1 MDFVQSIDSSSRVI
15 PSSSAFYNN
24 VTSSSTTKTQTN
36 EQQRLGGSLR
46 RLKTVLVI
54 DKKVQKFLKV
64 REMACQDIEAV
75 SAALNVNLQLI
86 DFDRL
91 DFGES
96 STLDNFYNAD
106 IALIDFSITHQQ
118 PSLCYHVGVRESMGQ
133 TYNIIIMCCSPPD
146 IPDDQKCEM
155 QIEALKRTLT
165 QCSLIVY
172 FLAKEDGGS
181 TLPPVLLSA
190 DRSSKLGCFERHE
203 LKYQKMLKKGRS
215 DSFGTFADRIKQVL
229 NNVTIEANAHAR
241 EKFLSDLRKVR
252 DIDSH
257 REQCK
262 FLERMRTRLDNPG
275 NF

>member
-96 STLDNFYNAD
+96 STLDKFFFLKIKINFFKNYSFYNAD

-118 PSLCYHVGVRESMGQ
+118 P
-133 TYNIIIMCCSPPD
+133 
-146 IPDDQKCEM
+146 
-155 QIEALKRTLT
+155 
-165 QCSLIVY
+165 
-172 FLAKEDGGS
+172 
-181 TLPPVLLSA
+181 
-190 DRSSKLGCFERHE
+190 
-203 LKYQKMLKKGRS
+203 
-215 DSFGTFADRIKQVL
+215 
-229 NNVTIEANAHAR
+229 VT
-241 EKFLSDLRKVR
+241 
-252 DIDSH
+252 
-257 REQCK
+257 
-262 FLERMRTRLDNPG
+262 
-275 NF
+275 